1 MKIYSGQGTG
11 GTLLGTANTVSRNN
25 NGYEYVSFTFPD
37 PISVTS
43 SQQYTFAVYVSGT
56 RWDMDKDDSNPYSG
70 GVVYYNGYMESS
82 EDTRFKT
89 YVGSYLAPVKFVV
102 NDDGNVGIGTDNP
115 SCPLE
120 INGSNDIFANY
131 GYLNPSGNTGTG
143 SGTNQFSIKTSH
155 RIMASEFNA
164 VSDRRIKTNIV
175 SSNMSSDL
183 LKINKLR
190 LTRYNYIDKIGK
202 GNKTQKGF
210 IAQEVEKVI
219 PEAVNISS
227 NFIPDIFVLS
237 KKNEK
242 QDNLLIIEISKN
254 HNLQKGD
261 MLKLIMPSGQIETEV
276 VNIISEYSF
285 AIETDKTPESI
296 FVYGKKVDDFRA
308 VNYDYIF
315 STGIGAIQE
324 LSKQNEELKMIN
336 VELKNKNNEIEAR
349 LEKLENIMLQT
360 AMKR

>member
-1 MKIYSGQGTG
+1 
-11 GTLLGTANTVSRNN
+11 
-25 NGYEYVSFTFPD
+25 
-37 PISVTS
+37 
-43 SQQYTFAVYVSGT
+43 
-56 RWDMDKDDSNPYSG
+56 
-70 GVVYYNGYMESS
+70 
-82 EDTRFKT
+82 
-89 YVGSYLAPVKFVV
+89 
-102 NDDGNVGIGTDNP
+102 
-115 SCPLE
+115 
-120 INGSNDIFANY
+120 
-131 GYLNPSGNTGTG
+131 
-143 SGTNQFSIKTSH
+143 
-155 RIMASEFNA
+155 MASEFNA